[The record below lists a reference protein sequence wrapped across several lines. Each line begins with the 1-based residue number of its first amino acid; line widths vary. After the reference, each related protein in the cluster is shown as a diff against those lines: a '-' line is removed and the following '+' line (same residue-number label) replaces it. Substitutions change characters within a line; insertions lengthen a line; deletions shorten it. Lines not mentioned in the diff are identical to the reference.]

1 VVLVMDNKAE
11 ILIIEDDPVIIE
23 FLQTG
28 LRYEGYQ
35 VSARN
40 TGKEGMDLIRKKSFD
55 LVILDIML
63 PDTEGFGICRRIRS
77 FGFNMPILMLTIK
90 KDVSDRVKGLDSGA
104 DDYLT
109 KPFSFDELLARI
121 RALLRRSGKISESK
135 KIQAGSIV
143 LNLETREVYAHGK
156 PIELTPTEFSL
167 LELFMRH
174 PHRAFTRET
183 LLNRVL
189 GYDYDGGTNI
199 IDVHI
204 SHLRKKLGDSRSDL
218 IRTVYG
224 VGYSFRPKEL

>member
-1 VVLVMDNKAE
+1 MDDKAN
-11 ILIIEDDPVIIE
+11 ILIIEDDPVITE

-28 LRYEGYQ
+28 LGYEGYQ
-35 VSARN
+35 VSASN
-40 TGKEGMDLIRKKSFD
+40 AGKEGLNMIRRDVFD

-63 PDTEGFGICRRIRS
+63 PDISGFDVCRRMRS
-77 FGFNMPILMLTIK
+77 FGSTLPVLMLTVK
-90 KDVSDRVKGLDSGA
+90 KEVSDRIKGLDSGA

-135 KIQAGSIV
+135 KIHSGNIS
-143 LNLETREVYAHGK
+143 LNNETREVQVAGQL
-156 PIELTPTEFSL
+156 IDLTPTEFAL

-174 PHRAFTRET
+174 RHRVFTRQT

-204 SHLRKKLGDSRSDL
+204 SHLRSKLGDTSASL
-218 IRTVYG
+218 IKTIHG
-224 VGYSFRPKEL
+224 VGYAFYPENL